1 MNRHALRIYLMLLV
15 SVVGGWV
22 ILRQQNVLQALG
34 EAALLSILGACAL
47 YLCSHLFR
55 MLRLALLTL
64 DDRHQALPL
73 IFAHAL
79 TAFPS
84 SLLPFK
90 IGEFLRLASFY
101 YVYGYRQKALA
112 VWLIERFGDLVVLAV
127 LIVGLMLFQQ
137 DASGIPLG
145 FLSLVVLGLS
155 LGLLSLLSLSK
166 ILHYLSRHLVLT
178 GQKRRDLA
186 LLRASDAL
194 FRIELDIHK
203 SITGRWAGFLVLS
216 AFIWSM
222 EILAFAQFLKIAR
235 HEGMHL
241 SAMFSDAFLT
251 GVSLSGNQFAQLFEI
266 CRSGALIAGT
276 LAMMGALLF
285 SVGGRSKVFA

>member
-22 ILRQQNVLQALG
+22 VLRQQNALQALG

-137 DASGIPLG
+137 DASSIPLG

-166 ILHYLSRHLVLT
+166 ILHYLSRHLMLT

-285 SVGGRSKVFA
+285 SVRGRSKVFA

>member
-15 SVVGGWV
+15 SVVGGWMV
-22 ILRQQNVLQALG
+22 LRQQNVLQALG

-137 DASGIPLG
+137 DASSIPLG

-276 LAMMGALLF
+276 LAMMGALLL
-285 SVGGRSKVFA
+285 SVRGRSKVFA

>member
-112 VWLIERFGDLVVLAV
+112 VWLIERFGDLVVLAI
-127 LIVGLMLFQQ
+127 LIVGLMLLQQ

-251 GVSLSGNQFAQLFEI
+251 GLSLSGNQFAQLFEI

-285 SVGGRSKVFA
+285 SVRGRSKVFA

>member
-22 ILRQQNVLQALG
+22 VLRQQNVLQALG

-112 VWLIERFGDLVVLAV
+112 VWLIERFGDLVVLSV

-137 DASGIPLG
+137 DASSIPLG
-145 FLSLVVLGLS
+145 FLSLMVLGLS

-203 SITGRWAGFLVLS
+203 SIIGRWAGFLVLS

-285 SVGGRSKVFA
+285 SVRGRSKVFA

>member
-22 ILRQQNVLQALG
+22 VLRQQNALQALG

-137 DASGIPLG
+137 DASSIPLG

-276 LAMMGALLF
+276 LAMMGALLL
-285 SVGGRSKVFA
+285 SVRGRSKVFA

>member
-276 LAMMGALLF
+276 LAMMGVLLF
-285 SVGGRSKVFA
+285 SVRGRSKVFA

>member
-1 MNRHALRIYLMLLV
+1 MNHHAPRIYLMLLAG
-15 SVVGGWV
+15 VVAGWV
-22 ILRQQNVLQALG
+22 VLRQQSVLQALG

-47 YLCSHLFR
+47 YLFSHLFR

-64 DDRHQALPL
+64 DDRHRALPL

-90 IGEFLRLASFY
+90 IGEILRLASFY
-101 YVYGYRQKALA
+101 HVYGYRQKALA
-112 VWLIERFGDLVVLAV
+112 VWLIERFGDLVVLAI
-127 LIVGLMLFQQ
+127 LMIGLMLFQQ
-137 DASGIPLG
+137 DVSGIPQG

-155 LGLLSLLSLSK
+155 LGLLCLLSLSK

-194 FRIELDIHK
+194 FRIELDIHR

-216 AFIWSM
+216 AFIWAM
-222 EILAFAQFLKIAR
+222 EILAFAQFLKIVQ
-235 HEGMHL
+235 HEDAHL
-241 SAMFSDAFLT
+241 GAMFSDAFLT
-251 GVSLSGNQFAQLFEI
+251 GLSLSGNQFAHLFETY
-266 CRSGALIAGT
+266 RSGALIAGT
-276 LAMMGALLF
+276 LAMMAALLVSF
-285 SVGGRSKVFA
+285 KGRAKVFA